1 MKQDILILTSR
12 TTPPPEHIA
21 GVLSQYDIPSKV
33 VKDASQIILELDK
46 HAPAFLW
53 LDLPTE
59 SARLLLQEITGRFLH
74 PPPFIILASSFLGSA
89 DRAALLDHG
98 ADACVELPVEL
109 SELLSILNA
118 VLRREERRD
127 FLHAVNLLP
136 CIEYKELFLDPL
148 RREVRMRGKAIR
160 LTPKEFDLLY
170 LLAHNPGTV
179 FTREQIYSQVWKT
192 EEKIGAAIVSDHISA
207 IRQKLSLNAKDVE
220 YIQTVFRVGYR
231 FADAE

>member
-12 TTPPPEHIA
+12 STSPERI
-21 GVLSQYDIPSKV
+21 VSILSQYDIPSKV
-33 VKDASQIILELDK
+33 VTDTAQIIIELDN
-46 HAPAFLW
+46 HIPAFLW
-53 LDLPTE
+53 LDLPTDA
-59 SARLLLQEITGRFLH
+59 ARSLLLEITNRFLH
-74 PPPFIILASSFLGSA
+74 PPPYIILASSFLGSA
-89 DRAALLDHG
+89 DRALMLDHG

-127 FLHAVNLLP
+127 FLHAVKLLP

-148 RREVRMRGKAIR
+148 RRKVRMRGRAIR

-192 EEKIGAAIVSDHISA
+192 GEKTGASIVSDYIST
-207 IRQKLSLNAKDVE
+207 IRQKLGLSAKDVE
-220 YIQTVFRVGYR
+220 YIQTVFRIGYR
-231 FADAE
+231 FADAD